1 MLADMLKDE
10 KIFFAVEQLP
20 FRVIPCQLTSPNK
33 GWRSQTLAQ
42 HVPTQWGGAAC
53 GSLQR
58 MTGAVDLQNGATKRE
73 RECLEA
79 NSGKGSWRGFSES
92 LTPFGKEFEVY
103 YLGNKETIKDF

>member
-1 MLADMLKDE
+1 MPTYFSKQRVE
-10 KIFFAVEQLP
+10 KSDFSSA
-20 FRVIPCQLTSPNK
+20 RTHAMGRGSMRKLTTHD
-33 GWRSQTLAQ
+33 RSSGPAEWCNQKRK
-42 HVPTQWGGAAC
+42 C
-53 GSLQR
+53 G
-58 MTGAVDLQNGATKRE
+58 